1 MFIRFLIVLTGFLF
15 ISVNPLRAN
24 HAETITING
33 YKQDFGVDSR
43 IDIDYI
49 DSDSVLA
56 GPEVIAGIDWKFGSD
71 FFIDKVEI
79 IEAPED
85 TGLTPKDRVLDTSKY
100 YIRDSVLYHELV
112 VKRAF
117 WSESHN
123 GYIWVRVYGQDT
135 SDLLSGIEK
144 IYDDIPLRVYRVPNV
159 DKELSL
165 NDLVRMLNYTP
176 ISVNITS
183 NSFLESTRFSQP
195 LKTEFYGSGIS
206 ASARQIT
213 HELLGEDA
221 DKFWITGYD
230 EYSSREE
237 FTEDQYILRSRER
250 FDYETA
256 TQKTFNITIRS
267 YNYYSG
273 THLDTDLTITLESAD
288 QKFDLKVGTRSGEII
303 GQFSSI
309 IENNPFDQLKF
320 SFRPSLS
327 GRKGPA
333 LQATRLFN
341 EYLTFT
347 DNGELI
353 LKKDFNSEAFR
364 RFLRV
369 GKKFSN
375 NRDAFPESEL
385 VSSIFVAYPNGGSSS
400 FELTLVISK

>member
-15 ISVNPLRAN
+15 ISVNPLRAD
-24 HAETITING
+24 HAETING
-33 YKQDFGVDSR
+33 YTKDRIVGVR
-43 IDIDYI
+43 IDYA
-49 DSDSVLA
+49 DSDSNYES
-56 GPEVIAGIDWKFGSD
+56 EVIAGIDDRFDAD

-79 IEAPED
+79 VEAPED
-85 TGLTPKDRVLDTSKY
+85 TGLIPKDPVLDTSKY
-100 YIRDSVLYHELV
+100 YIRYSGYDHQLV

-117 WSESHN
+117 WTESHN

-135 SDLLSGIEK
+135 SGFGTEK
-144 IYDDIPLRVYRVPNV
+144 IYGDIPVRVYRVPNV
-159 DKELSL
+159 EKELSL

-183 NSFLESTRFSQP
+183 NSFLDLEYTRFSQP

-230 EYSSREE
+230 EYRSGEE
-237 FTEDQYILRSRER
+237 FTEDQYILRSSER

-273 THLDTDLTITLESAD
+273 THLDTDLTITRESAD

-303 GQFSSI
+303 GQFSGQFSSI
-309 IENNPFDQLKF
+309 IESDSFDKF
-320 SFRPSLS
+320 SFGPSLS

-333 LQATRLFN
+333 LQAARLFN

-385 VSSIFVAYPNGGSSS
+385 VASIIVRYNNALTSS

>member
-15 ISVNPLRAN
+15 ISVNPLRADR
-24 HAETITING
+24 AGTING
-33 YKQDFGVDSR
+33 YKQDGTVDFR

-49 DSDSVLA
+49 DSDSVIA
-56 GPEVIAGIDWKFGSD
+56 GPEVIAGIDWKFGSN

-85 TGLTPKDRVLDTSKY
+85 TGLIPKDPVLDTSKY

-159 DKELSL
+159 EKELSL

-230 EYSSREE
+230 EYKG
-237 FTEDQYILRSRER
+237 EDDNYILRSSREM
-250 FDYETA
+250 FDYET
-256 TQKTFNITIRS
+256 QNTFNITIRS

-273 THLDTDLTITLESAD
+273 THLDTHLTITRESAD

-309 IENNPFDQLKF
+309 IESNPFDQLKF

-385 VSSIFVAYPNGGSSS
+385 VSSIFVTYTNGGSSS